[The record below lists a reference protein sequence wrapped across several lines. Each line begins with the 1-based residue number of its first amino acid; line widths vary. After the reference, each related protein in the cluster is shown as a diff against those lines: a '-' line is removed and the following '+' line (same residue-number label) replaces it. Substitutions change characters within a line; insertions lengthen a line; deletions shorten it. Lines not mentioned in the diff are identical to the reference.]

1 MDGGGVGVGGS
12 GVADGGC
19 GVATGGTGVG
29 GTGVAVAGSG
39 IAVSVM
45 GVCGM
50 SIEVGGCEP
59 AQALIMTTKVKSG
72 SGHRITFLFMSS
84 SPWWVKVFLFARGR
98 SRLSGSSLTQYGG
111 PVSMHG

>member
-12 GVADGGC
+12 GVAVGGC
-19 GVATGGTGVG
+19 GVA
-29 GTGVAVAGSG
+29 
-39 IAVSVM
+39 VSVT

-59 AQALIMTTKVKSG
+59 VQALIMITKVKSG
-72 SGHRITFLFMSS
+72 NGHRITFLFMSS
-84 SPWWVKVFLFARGR
+84 APCWVKLFLFARGR